1 MLGWPQQCLS
11 DESGQS
17 PGLSG
22 HQRALW
28 REAVFPAEA
37 HGNTEMVTKPARKS
51 VAIVV
56 PPNAQSLDVSGPLD
70 AFLEANRHSSGGAL
84 YEVRLVAT
92 GASRTIKAGGL
103 SLVTD
108 SSIFDDVRSIDTML
122 VAGTPDYAVAYASA
136 DFHAWLRRRAPKTRR
151 YGSVCTGAFFLG
163 AAGLLD
169 GRNATTHWQHAAELA
184 ERFPAAKVV
193 PDQIYV
199 QDGGLYTS
207 AGVTAG
213 IDLALKLIED
223 DHGRD
228 LALTVARR
236 LVVFLKR
243 PGGQSQFS
251 AHLAAQI
258 ADEGKIRSLQHWIL
272 DHLSLDLTLDSLAN
286 RVAMSVRNFTRVFQG
301 ETGTTPADFV
311 EMARVDAA
319 RRLLEESETPLQRV
333 ASRCGFASP
342 DTMRRTFLRRI
353 GTGPSDYRERFR
365 R

>member
-1 MLGWPQQCLS
+1 
-11 DESGQS
+11 
-17 PGLSG
+17 
-22 HQRALW
+22 
-28 REAVFPAEA
+28 
-37 HGNTEMVTKPARKS
+37 MVATPARKS

-56 PPNAQSLDVSGPLD
+56 PPKAQSLDVSGPLD
-70 AFLEANRHSSGGAL
+70 VFLEANRHSSGAPL
-84 YEVRLVAT
+84 YEVRLVAS
-92 GASRTIKAGGL
+92 GAGRTIKVGGM
-103 SLVTD
+103 SLVAD
-108 SSIFDDVRSIDTML
+108 SSIFDDASSIDTML
-122 VAGTPDYAVAYASA
+122 VAGTPDYALVYTNP
-136 DFHAWLRRRAPKTRR
+136 DFRAWLRRRAPKTRR
-151 YGSVCTGAFFLG
+151 YCSVCTGAFFLG

-169 GRNATTHWQHAAELA
+169 GMNATTHWQHAAELA
-184 ERFPAAKVV
+184 ERFPAANVA
-193 PDQIYV
+193 PDQIYI
-199 QDGGLYTS
+199 QDGPLYTS

-258 ADEGKIRSLQHWIL
+258 ADEGKIRSVQHWIL
-272 DHLSLDLTLDSLAN
+272 DHLSQDLTLDSLAS
-286 RVAMSVRNFTRVFQG
+286 RAAMSVRNFTRVFQS
-301 ETGTTPADFV
+301 ETATTPADFV

-333 ASRCGFASP
+333 ASRCGFGSP
-342 DTMRRTFLRRI
+342 DTMRRAFLRRI
-353 GTGPSDYRERFR
+353 GAGPSDYRDRFR

>member
-1 MLGWPQQCLS
+1 
-11 DESGQS
+11 
-17 PGLSG
+17 
-22 HQRALW
+22 
-28 REAVFPAEA
+28 
-37 HGNTEMVTKPARKS
+37 MVAKPARKS
-51 VAIVV
+51 VAIIV
-56 PPNAQSLDVSGPLD
+56 PPKAQSLDVSGPLD
-70 AFLEANRHSSGGAL
+70 AFLEANRHSSGGPL

-92 GASRTIKAGGL
+92 GAGRTIKVGGM
-103 SLVTD
+103 SLIAD
-108 SSIFDDVRSIDTML
+108 GSIFDEAGPIDTML
-122 VAGTPDYAVAYASA
+122 VAGTPDYAIAHTST
-136 DFHAWLRRRAPKTRR
+136 DLHAWLRRRAPRTRR

-169 GRNATTHWQHAAELA
+169 GMNATTHWQHAAELA
-184 ERFPAAKVV
+184 ELFPAAKVV

-199 QDGGLYTS
+199 QDGALYTS

-272 DHLSLDLTLDSLAN
+272 DHLSHDLSLEALAG
-286 RVAMSVRNFTRVFQG
+286 RAAMSVRNFTRVFSG

-319 RRLLEESETPLQRV
+319 RRLLEESETPLQRI

-342 DTMRRTFLRRI
+342 DTMRRAFLRRI
-353 GTGPSDYRERFR
+353 GTGPSDYRDRFR

>member
-1 MLGWPQQCLS
+1 MPGALS
-11 DESGQS
+11 DGSSCTRSGFVLRAGEES
-17 PGLSG
+17 
-22 HQRALW
+22 RK
-28 REAVFPAEA
+28 
-37 HGNTEMVTKPARKS
+37 MVAKTARKS
-51 VAIVV
+51 VAIIV
-56 PPNAQSLDVSGPLD
+56 PPKAQSLDVSGPLD
-70 AFLEANRHSSGGAL
+70 AFLEANRHASGGPL
-84 YEVRLVAT
+84 YEVRLVAIGT
-92 GASRTIKAGGL
+92 GRTIKLGGM
-103 SLVTD
+103 SLVAD
-108 SSIFDDVRSIDTML
+108 SSIFDDGRSIDTML
-122 VAGTPDYAVAYASA
+122 VAGTPDYAIAHDST

-163 AAGLLD
+163 ASGLLD
-169 GRNATTHWQHAAELA
+169 GMSATTHWQHAAELA

-199 QDGGLYTS
+199 QDGALYTS

-251 AHLAAQI
+251 AHLAAQM

-272 DHLSLDLTLDSLAN
+272 DHLSLDLSLVSLAS
-286 RVAMSVRNFTRVFQG
+286 RVAMSVRNLTRVFQD

-333 ASRCGFASP
+333 ASRCGFGSL
-342 DTMRRTFLRRI
+342 DTMRRAFLRRI

>member
-1 MLGWPQQCLS
+1 MAAKTMP
-11 DESGQS
+11 
-17 PGLSG
+17 
-22 HQRALW
+22 
-28 REAVFPAEA
+28 
-37 HGNTEMVTKPARKS
+37 KS
-51 VAIVV
+51 IAIVV
-56 PPNAQSLDVSGPLD
+56 PPKAQSLDVSGPLD
-70 AFLEANRHSSGGAL
+70 AFLEANRHASGRVL
-84 YEVRLVAT
+84 YDVRLVAT
-92 GASRTIKAGGL
+92 GASRTVKAAGM
-103 SLVTD
+103 SLLAD
-108 SSIFDDVRSIDTML
+108 SSIFDDARSIDTVL
-122 VAGTPDYAVAYASA
+122 VAGTPDYALAYSSS
-136 DFHAWLRRRAPKTRR
+136 DLHAWLRRRAPKARR

-169 GRNATTHWQHAAELA
+169 GMNATTHWQHAAELA

-199 QDGGLYTS
+199 QDGRLYTS

-251 AHLAAQI
+251 AHLAAQM
-258 ADEGKIRSLQHWIL
+258 ADEGTIRSLQHWIL
-272 DHLSLDLTLDSLAN
+272 DHLSLDLTLDALAD
-286 RVAMSVRNFTRVFQG
+286 RVAMSVRNFTRVFQSAA
-301 ETGTTPADFV
+301 GTTPADFV

-319 RRLLEESETPLQRV
+319 RRLLEQSETPLQRV
-333 ASRCGFASP
+333 ASRCGFTSS
-342 DTMRRTFLRRI
+342 DTMRRAFLRRI